1 MLEKLTETVSVWD
14 RAKSCGKPVVLYGMG
29 NGADMVFDVL
39 DGIGVTVSDVFA
51 SDNFVRGHSFHGFR
65 VLKYADICE
74 KYDDFLILMTFAVHD
89 KDTMERVKQMSEQHE
104 LLSPTVPVAG
114 KGLFTL
120 DYIKENEALFDRA
133 FGLLADEKSR
143 FDFISVLNFK
153 ISGKVKY
160 LFDCE
165 SEKAQLYSTVF
176 PLREDEIIVDLG
188 AYDGDTIREFTAVT
202 NGKYRK
208 IYAFEPDEKN
218 FRKLQK
224 NTEDMENIS
233 LFNIG
238 AWDCEQTLYFS
249 KKAGRNSHTSEK
261 QNGVPVLFNSV
272 DNVIDGEVT
281 FIKMDIEGAESRAL
295 SGAAQ
300 TIKKYKPKLYVCA
313 YHRNEDA
320 FALPIKINELC
331 GEYKIYYRHH
341 PYIPAWES
349 NFYCVL

>member
-1 MLEKLTETVSVWD
+1 MLEKLTEKVSVWE
-14 RAKSCGKPVVLYGMG
+14 RAKNCGKPVVLYGMG

-51 SDNFVRGHSFHGFR
+51 SDGFVRGHSFHGFR

-74 KYDDFLILMTFAVHD
+74 KYGDFLILMTFAVHD
-89 KDTMERVKQMSEQHE
+89 KLTMDRIKQMSEEHE

-133 FGLLADEKSR
+133 FDLLADEKSR
-143 FDFISVLNFK
+143 FDYLSVLNFK

-160 LFDCE
+160 LFDCQ
-165 SEKAQLYSTVF
+165 SEKEELYSTVF
-176 PLREDEIIVDLG
+176 PLTENEIIVDLG

-202 NGKYRK
+202 SGKYEK

-218 FRKLQK
+218 FRKLQRK
-224 NTEDMENIS
+224 TEGMPGIS
-233 LFNIG
+233 LYNIG
-238 AWDCEQTLYFS
+238 AWDCEQTMYFS
-249 KKAGRNSHTSEK
+249 KKAGRNSCTSD
-261 QNGVPVLFNSV
+261 GTDGIPVFFNCV
-272 DNVIDGEVT
+272 DNVVGDRVT
-281 FIKMDIEGAESRAL
+281 FIKMDIEGAESKAID
-295 SGAAQ
+295 GAAQ

-320 FALPIKINELC
+320 FALPLKINSIRND
-331 GEYKIYYRHH
+331 YKIYYRHH

-349 NFYCVL
+349 NFYCV